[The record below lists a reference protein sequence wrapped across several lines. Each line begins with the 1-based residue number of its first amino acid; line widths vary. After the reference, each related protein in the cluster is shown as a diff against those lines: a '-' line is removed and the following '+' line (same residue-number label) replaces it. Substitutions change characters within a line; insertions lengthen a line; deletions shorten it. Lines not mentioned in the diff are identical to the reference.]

1 MTGVATLN
9 NEPLQSSSRITCLSW
24 FTQLTLPVYYRP
36 LRPHASS
43 HMSAMAP
50 AKLVSGYGAQ
60 TYAGVRVLLPSSS
73 SLTLRCWIS
82 MIAPAKLVSGYTQ
95 LKRSVVLTL
104 LLDLL
109 RRIKVRRGRGG
120 KVNEKKGER

>member
-1 MTGVATLN
+1 
-9 NEPLQSSSRITCLSW
+9 
-24 FTQLTLPVYYRP
+24 
-36 LRPHASS
+36 
-43 HMSAMAP
+43 MSAMAP